1 MLMKIIKCMV
11 KLFDENTSIDFIF
24 LLYILGEIGVFTNV
38 NIEKVC
44 FYQYFWFM
52 KKCIF

>member
-1 MLMKIIKCMV
+1 MLMKKIKYMV

-38 NIEKVC
+38 NIKRFV
-44 FYQYFWFM
+44 FIS
-52 KKCIF
+52 IFGL